1 MGKEGHRTTSIPQGS
16 VRLRVGGEHYRCM
29 ADKGLTSKPVTLV
42 PVCDADRGY
51 PWWIRPT
58 DIAGIELES
67 GTAYVLDVD
76 ITADDDE
83 RGQDALRYE
92 LVAIVSTEEART
104 SAIAS

>member
-1 MGKEGHRTTSIPQGS
+1 MSKEGHKTTTIPHGP

-29 ADKGLTSKPVTLV
+29 ADKGLASKPVTLV

-58 DIAGIELES
+58 DIDGVELQP
-67 GTAYVLDVD
+67 GTAYVLDVV
-76 ITADDDE
+76 IAADSE
-83 RGQDALRYE
+83 RGPDGLRYE
-92 LVAIVSTEEART
+92 LVTIVSTEEATT